1 MKKLL
6 SLAMALCLGL
16 VLCSCGA
23 AEPPITVADGVFSC
37 TPQELIDGLNEAVKQ
52 ADSNVIYSVGAYP
65 GSGEELQIAST
76 SLTLTLNETSDGNLS
91 KIHLYWYSGDNNEN
105 VITSAGCYAGYMFS
119 QLAPDSS
126 KDLSASIGQIVSD
139 GEGTTEQTVGNVK
152 ITFAA
157 TSTGANRLDI
167 TPTK

>member
-6 SLAMALCLGL
+6 SLAVALCL
-16 VLCSCGA
+16 VLALGSCGSK
-23 AEPPITVADGVFSC
+23 EPSISVADGAFSC
-37 TPQELIDGLNEAVKQ
+37 TPQELIDGLNQAVEQ
-52 ADSNVIYSVGAYP
+52 ADSSVIYSVGTYP
-65 GSGEELQIAST
+65 GSGDELQINKT
-76 SLTLTLNETSDGNLS
+76 YLTLTLNENSAGKLT

-105 VITSAGCYAGYMFS
+105 VITSAGCYCGYMFS
-119 QLAPDSS
+119 QLVPGSS
-126 KDLSASIGQIVSD
+126 KDISNSISQIVSA
-139 GEGTTEQTVGNVK
+139 GEGSTDQTVGNVK

>member
-6 SLAMALCLGL
+6 SLAV
-16 VLCSCGA
+16 VLCMAMTLCACGSK
-23 AEPPITVADGVFSC
+23 EPSISVTNGAFSC
-37 TPQELIDGLNEAVKQ
+37 TPQELIDGLNQAVDQ
-52 ADSNVIYSVGAYP
+52 ADSSVIYSVGAYP
-65 GSGEELQIAST
+65 GSGEELQVAST
-76 SLTLTLNETSDGNLS
+76 SLTLTLNETSNGNLS

-105 VITSAGCYAGYMFS
+105 VITSAGCYSGYMFN
-119 QLAPDSS
+119 QLAPNSA
-126 KDLSASIGQIVSD
+126 KDLSDSIGQIVSA
-139 GEGTTEQTVGNVK
+139 GEGSTEQTVGNVK